1 MTNPKALKEYFK
13 IRVSGGVRVA
23 LPLAYLETAIGLEP
37 QSICPIPGVAPGLLG
52 VIDRRGILTWVL
64 DLGHFLELGAIPLKP
79 GKRLRAI
86 VVTSAPQSGDRVAT
100 PKEYRV
106 GVARRVDVV
115 TPKEYRQPK
124 RAVACIV
131 EELEG
136 VFAPPKIKPIRKRLK
151 SRLRPLFGH
160 VAYSNRSGI
169 AILDPAAL
177 LQTLHTEAIATE

>member
-1 MTNPKALKEYFK
+1 MTEARLKEYFK

-23 LPLAYLETAIGLEP
+23 LPLAYLETAIGIEP

-86 VVTSAPQSGDRVAT
+86 VVTSVPQVGDRIGVARRADVAT
-100 PKEYRV
+100 PKEYL
-106 GVARRVDVV
+106 
-115 TPKEYRQPK
+115 QPK

-151 SRLRPLFGH
+151 SRLRPLFQH
-160 VAYSNRSGI
+160 VAYSHRSGI

-177 LQTLHTEAIATE
+177 LQTLHSEAIASE